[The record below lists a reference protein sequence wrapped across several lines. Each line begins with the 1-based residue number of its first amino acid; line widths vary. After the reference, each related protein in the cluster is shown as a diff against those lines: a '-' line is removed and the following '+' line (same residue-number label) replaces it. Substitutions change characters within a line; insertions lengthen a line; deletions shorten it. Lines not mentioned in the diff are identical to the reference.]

1 MLLTLM
7 LLTFDVSKLPTI
19 DTSNY
24 SYNMSRFAAA
34 GQVVSNEAL
43 NAFNSVLN
51 TSPDYAALQMEAMK
65 NKAAKEIVSNKVESE
80 LFKDAIQSIAERK
93 SDDIRIKSNLEL
105 LGKGPK
111 QKMAGKLALMGS
123 LIAEAAIKPKKVDL
137 PNNIPFDRSAD
148 IAKAQAAI
156 DASTEKIDALKALI
170 LQSKTTGD
178 VPTNNGTPST
188 PVSVST
194 TPSTPVSVSTTPST
208 PVSVSTTPSDG
219 SAITSWDQAYNLA
232 KATGAKFPQLVA
244 AQWAHE
250 SAYGTALGGSHNY
263 FGMKSLPGQ
272 GNNSPTH
279 EYSNGKPYNTNADF
293 LNFNSAKDAFETLNK
308 WWHDD
313 YKNFS
318 GVSQNTNSAS
328 AAAQQLQ
335 AQKYATDPGYA
346 NALIRIMGEH
356 GY

>member
-1 MLLTLM
+1 MLLTL
-7 LLTFDVSKLPTI
+7 DVSKLPTI

-178 VPTNNGTPST
+178 VPTNNGTPSLGNVSNLPQSTVSLPTSYT
-188 PVSVST
+188 PDKDGLYNINIVDLGNRLRDNFGLTIVEHPAFGGNTGGHARGSHHDFDEAIDIQDWRDDDIDGVNWRT
-194 TPSTPVSVSTTPST
+194 RTANLI
-208 PVSVSTTPSDG
+208 DLLQG
-219 SAITSWDQAYNLA
+219 SA
-232 KATGAKFPQLVA
+232 
-244 AQWAHE
+244 HE
-250 SAYGTALGGSHNY
+250 TIGPNQDPTNHGSHGHVGAYGGNVKLNQHQYDILFGGNSGGLRAT
-263 FGMKSLPGQ
+263 FG
-272 GNNSPTH
+272 
-279 EYSNGKPYNTNADF
+279 
-293 LNFNSAKDAFETLNK
+293 NK
-308 WWHDD
+308 
-313 YKNFS
+313 
-318 GVSQNTNSAS
+318 
-328 AAAQQLQ
+328 
-335 AQKYATDPGYA
+335 
-346 NALIRIMGEH
+346 I
-356 GY
+356 